1 MDDEQKDLSQKR
13 LSESAPHELEMAFK
27 QALKD
32 SGKIQPISEETIA
45 EEAISNEA
53 IDQESKS
60 QESKSQNSVS
70 PESISPESTNQD
82 SLNQQSVAKAGDSQ
96 ATKPEANLWQEKA
109 DQSRSGIEEAAQELK
124 SGTPTGDGDKNYE
137 NSFNLF
143 ADIFYGVLVAP
154 KQTMLVLGDSK
165 RFAPSAGHI
174 AQAGFLAVLALSTT
188 GWLRFKLNHAPETAA
203 GSLFFVLWGLG
214 DWLVI
219 SLILFYLSIFMR
231 GHRLTPGNALITVGW
246 CFLPF
251 FFFAPVACFKGLF
264 GQSFLYFATI
274 PAFWFLYL
282 LWTAFQAALRTSTAK
297 LALLLIA
304 VPPLVVFVYLFWIS
318 LSAVLLLVQLS
329 KCLSP

>member
-32 SGKIQPISEETIA
+32 SGKIQPLA
-45 EEAISNEA
+45 E
-53 IDQESKS
+53 
-60 QESKSQNSVS
+60 
-70 PESISPESTNQD
+70 ESTNQE
-82 SLNQQSVAKAGDSQ
+82 SIKQESVNPESVAKAGDSQ
-96 ATKPEANLWQEKA
+96 EAKPGATLSSKLAN
-109 DQSRSGIEEAAQELK
+109 QSTSPIEEAAQEHQ
-124 SGTPTGDGDKNYE
+124 SGTPAADGDKNYE

-203 GSLFFVLWGLG
+203 GSLFFVLSGLG

-318 LSAVLLLVQLS
+318 LSAVLLLLQLS

>member
-32 SGKIQPISEETIA
+32 SGKIQPLA
-45 EEAISNEA
+45 E
-53 IDQESKS
+53 
-60 QESKSQNSVS
+60 
-70 PESISPESTNQD
+70 ESTNQE
-82 SLNQQSVAKAGDSQ
+82 SVNPESVEKAGDSQ
-96 ATKPEANLWQEKA
+96 QAEPGPNLSSKLAN
-109 DQSRSGIEEAAQELK
+109 QSTSPIEETAQEHQ
-124 SGTPTGDGDKNYE
+124 SGTPAGDGDKNCE

-203 GSLFFVLWGLG
+203 GSLFFVLSGLG

-318 LSAVLLLVQLS
+318 LSAALLLLQLS